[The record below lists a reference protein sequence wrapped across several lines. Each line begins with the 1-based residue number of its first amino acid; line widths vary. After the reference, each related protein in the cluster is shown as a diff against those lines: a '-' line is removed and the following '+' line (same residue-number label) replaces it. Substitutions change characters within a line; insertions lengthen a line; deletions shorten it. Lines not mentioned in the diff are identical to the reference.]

1 MIVVG
6 LTGKACSGKNQIAK
20 VFEKKGFLIIDVD
33 KLGHVALEDKKDK
46 IVEEFGKE
54 IIVDDKID
62 RRILGNIVFSSKEKL
77 KLLESIV
84 HPYIKQLCIKM
95 INESDKNVIINAAI
109 LQRGKLLELC
119 SNVIFVKASFFI
131 RYKRSKIR
139 DKRNLIWFI
148 KRELAQKDININNI
162 QNLKKVYQI
171 FNQSSEKEIYR
182 QVDKYCDI
190 FINNK

>member
-20 VFEKKGFLIIDVD
+20 VFEKKGFLVIDVD
-33 KLGHVALEDKKDK
+33 KLGHIALEDKKDK
-46 IVEEFGKE
+46 IVEAFGKE
-54 IIVDDKID
+54 IIVNGKID

-84 HPYIKQLCIKM
+84 HPYIKLLCINL
-95 INESDKNVIINAAI
+95 IEESEKNVIINAAI
-109 LQRGKLLELC
+109 LQRGGLLELC
-119 SNVIFVKASFFI
+119 SNVIFVKASFFK

-139 DKRNLIWFI
+139 DKRNLLWFI

-162 QNLKKVYQI
+162 KAIRKVYTI

-190 FINNK
+190 FIYNK